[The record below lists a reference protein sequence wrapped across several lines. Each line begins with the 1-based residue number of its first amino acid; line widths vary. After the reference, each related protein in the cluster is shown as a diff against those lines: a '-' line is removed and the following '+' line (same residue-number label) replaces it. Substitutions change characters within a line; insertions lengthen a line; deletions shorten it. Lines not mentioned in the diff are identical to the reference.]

1 MEILYV
7 KEFLKRQEP
16 QFEWM
21 YEFGVGNAITR
32 LRDNQDFYL
41 KDLNHIAVDTIGPNG
56 EYDFDVYE
64 YSITKFYADKI
75 HVDVAIKKAKICV
88 EINDLEAAIDK
99 LLNKLS
105 PEEKDLLEEHREKNK
120 PNYDI
125 NTILVTRKNI

>member
-32 LRDNQDFYL
+32 LKDNQDFYL
-41 KDLNHIAVDTIGPNG
+41 KDWNPISVDTIGHSG
-56 EYDFDVYE
+56 EFDFDVFE

-75 HVDVAIKKAKICV
+75 HVDVAIGKTIMCV
-88 EINDLEAAIDK
+88 EINDLETAIDK
-99 LLNKLS
+99 ILNKLS

-125 NTILVTRKNI
+125 NTILLTENY